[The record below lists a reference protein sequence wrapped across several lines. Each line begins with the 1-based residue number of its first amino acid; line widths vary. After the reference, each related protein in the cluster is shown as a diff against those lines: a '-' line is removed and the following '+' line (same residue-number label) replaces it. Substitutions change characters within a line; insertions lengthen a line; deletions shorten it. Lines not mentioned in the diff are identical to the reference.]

1 VIDETTRASE
11 RTMEPIDADSTPD
24 ALHTFERRMT
34 WLMYAVAA
42 GIVSQLLSC

>member
-1 VIDETTRASE
+1 MTEAMDTS
-11 RTMEPIDADSTPD
+11 DADSTPA

-42 GIVSQLLSC
+42 GIVIAVALVLNFWN